1 MKIVKDC
8 MTIGRW
14 LEYDD
19 ETIRRLLEH
28 LKKYC
33 EIILKCL

>member
-8 MTIGRW
+8 MKIGRW
-14 LEYDD
+14 LKYDD
-19 ETIRRLLEH
+19 ETIRRLLEQ
-28 LKKYC
+28 LKKDC